1 MKNNKLGIKKIPNG
15 RKEAKK
21 INFDCVVKL
30 ENIDCLLRKYGISNV
45 SSSNSSDV
53 AQQEIFDIAIG
64 LKNNK
69 LTICGQQL
77 SKQNDK
83 NQFHLNFQIKNDAL
97 TIDVIGERVNSRSVQ
112 TKHDDMQVKL
122 RRLQRKPISMAQIE
136 GEKQSMQPVG
146 KLSRSKTIAELAND
160 AWKLCKAQDKNRLMT
175 FKEDQCV
182 IAKMKSYAPWP
193 SKILGFT
200 KNRKKVHVY
209 FYGTHNSGSVEINEI
224 TPFQYSDEVIRLLL
238 LRNLE
243 FFAKG
248 IMEAEIQ
255 LGIPAELSITN
266 RHVLN

>member
-1 MKNNKLGIKKIPNG
+1 MVKIRKANSMKNNKFGINKFQMVEKKQ
-15 RKEAKK
+15 KK

-77 SKQNDK
+77 SKRNNK
-83 NQFHLNFQIKNDAL
+83 NQFHLNFQIKNNAL
-97 TIDVIGERVNSRSVQ
+97 TIDVIDERVNSRSVQ

-122 RRLQRKPISMAQIE
+122 RRLQRKPIFMAQIE
-136 GEKQSMQPVG
+136 GEKQSMQQPAG
-146 KLSRSKTIAELAND
+146 KLSRSKTIAEMAND
-160 AWKLCKAQDKNRLMT
+160 AWKLCKSQNKNRPMT
-175 FKEDQCV
+175 FNEDQCV

-193 SKILGFT
+193 AKVVGFT

-209 FYGTHNSGSVEINEI
+209 FYGTHNSGSVKINEI

-238 LRNLE
+238 L
-243 FFAKG
+243 
-248 IMEAEIQ
+248 
-255 LGIPAELSITN
+255 
-266 RHVLN
+266 